1 MVTLEKIYRELKQ
14 LQRKFDAVYPSPEE
28 VEEKDPELEASLVEA
43 LEDVKQGRLIGPFS
57 SVDKLMKHLYASRQK

>member
-43 LEDVKQGRLIGPFS
+43 LEDVKQGRVGPAFGSGKELI
-57 SVDKLMKHLYASRQK
+57 KYLRAQR